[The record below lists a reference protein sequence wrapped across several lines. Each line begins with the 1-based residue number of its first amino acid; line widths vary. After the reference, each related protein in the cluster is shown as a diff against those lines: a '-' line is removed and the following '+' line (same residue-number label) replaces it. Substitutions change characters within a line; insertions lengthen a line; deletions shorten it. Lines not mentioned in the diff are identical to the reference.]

1 MLPISDI
8 LIRSISGYVF
18 IVPILIFYFLYLK
31 KSKGKQ
37 SPFHICAVFLF
48 YYYLFGIL
56 TVTGIGYTSTMSF
69 RPKISLIPFFGM
81 ISGPTDTILNIVLFV
96 PLGFFLP
103 LLYKKYYHIKTVVL
117 TGFLFSLSV
126 EIFQMF
132 GWGST
137 DINDLITNTAGVCVG
152 YWVYY
157 MLSKILPDNFR
168 KKFQT
173 NNTHDMVEVF
183 LFAIYTFIIMVTIQ
197 PWVIHNLLNVG

>member
-18 IVPILIFYFLYLK
+18 IVPVLIFYFLYLK
-31 KSKGKQ
+31 KSKRKQ
-37 SPFHICAVFLF
+37 SSFHIFAVFLF

-69 RPKISLIPFFGM
+69 RPKISLIPFFDM
-81 ISGPTDTILNIVLFV
+81 ISGPVNTILNVVLFV

-103 LLYKKYYHIKTVVL
+103 LLYKKYCRIKTVVL

-137 DINDLITNTAGVCVG
+137 DINDLITNMAGVCVG
-152 YWVYY
+152 YLVYY
-157 MLSKILPDNFR
+157 LLSKALPDDLR
-168 KKFQT
+168 KKFQSK
-173 NNTHDMVEVF
+173 NVNDMVEVF
-183 LFAIYTFIIMVTIQ
+183 LLAIYTFMVMVTIQ

>member
-18 IVPILIFYFLYLK
+18 IVPALIFYFLYLK
-31 KSKGKQ
+31 KSKREQ
-37 SPFHICAVFLF
+37 NSFHICAVFLF

-69 RPKISLIPFFGM
+69 RPKISLIPFFDM
-81 ISGPTDTILNIVLFV
+81 ISGPIDTILNIVLFV
-96 PLGFFLP
+96 PLGGFLP
-103 LLYKKYYHIKTVVL
+103 LLYKKYCHVKTVVL

-137 DINDLITNTAGVCVG
+137 DINDLITNTAGVFVG
-152 YWVYY
+152 YLVYY
-157 MLSKILPDNFR
+157 LLSKVLPDDLR
-168 KKFQT
+168 KKFQSK
-173 NNTHDMVEVF
+173 NGNDMVEVF
-183 LFAIYTFIIMVTIQ
+183 LFAIYTFIVMVTIQ
-197 PWVIHNLLNVG
+197 PWIIHNLLNVG